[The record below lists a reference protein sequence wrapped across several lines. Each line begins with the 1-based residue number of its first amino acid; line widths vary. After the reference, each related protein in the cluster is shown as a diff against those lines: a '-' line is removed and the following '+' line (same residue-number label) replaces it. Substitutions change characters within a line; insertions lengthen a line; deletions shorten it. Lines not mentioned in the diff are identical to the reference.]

1 MQNARACVC
10 YQGGKRL
17 SLFVCLFGSVVLG
30 GNDGCLIR
38 VLLGLDLEGCG
49 LRVFF
54 LFFRILV

>member
-1 MQNARACVC
+1 MC